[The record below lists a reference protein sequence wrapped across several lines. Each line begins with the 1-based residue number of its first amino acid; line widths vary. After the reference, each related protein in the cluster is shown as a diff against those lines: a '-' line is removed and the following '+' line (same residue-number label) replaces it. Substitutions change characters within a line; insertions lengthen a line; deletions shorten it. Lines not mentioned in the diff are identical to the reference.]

1 MGDRIVVRNKDTR
14 EVILVMN
21 EDGEVEETE
30 ALEKLRK
37 EIRERK
43 RKDKDSVREHGE
55 SRRDPS

>member
-1 MGDRIVVRNKDTR
+1 MGDRIVVRNKDTK
-14 EVILVMN
+14 EIILVMN

-43 RKDKDSVREHGE
+43 RKDKDIVRE
-55 SRRDPS
+55 